1 MRGDELVGVIIGGS
15 EEDPD
20 SPIGYAI
27 SADEVCR
34 NISQSM
40 GGLSVRLLTSLEN
53 EILAQTATP
62 HGTRLQK
69 LAALRIRQL
78 FDPDAHVGTI
88 ETPLSRQP
96 NASVDAKT
104 GNAALAAFLE
114 LGTFCSTLLLRP
126 SLVKR
131 YRDKPKLYQSKTE
144 RAGRSLYRELL
155 QYKEG
160 QFIVLLVVALSGLSR
175 ALRHIRVSRSASMLS
190 IIMTELR
197 ISPLPAPDCT
207 RAVVKS
213 VLDQYES
220 THSAGEMVSGQTDLE
235 DYAIRPMLN
244 MPYLMTWSRYSLAR
258 SLGRT
263 LYALHTNRF
272 FFHAGRSAK
281 KLETFLGIYTDCVVV
296 AFDEQ
301 FSLDEDVKHALT
313 AALEITG
320 LVPRIFLAQIDQ
332 WHVNSRFNTY
342 YGDVVACDQLSE
354 LLERMKTAD
363 TLEPRD
369 YGFFEMNTSHDLGL
383 PSWILL
389 SALRWAFE
397 KMKLTGS
404 SRKDQVEVPPIGLR
418 STSSTNIAMSSM
430 Q

>member
-258 SLGRT
+258 SLLLPRWEVCKEARNFPWHLHRLCCGR
-263 LYALHTNRF
+263 L
-272 FFHAGRSAK
+272 
-281 KLETFLGIYTDCVVV
+281 
-296 AFDEQ
+296 
-301 FSLDEDVKHALT
+301 
-313 AALEITG
+313 
-320 LVPRIFLAQIDQ
+320 
-332 WHVNSRFNTY
+332 
-342 YGDVVACDQLSE
+342 
-354 LLERMKTAD
+354 
-363 TLEPRD
+363 
-369 YGFFEMNTSHDLGL
+369 
-383 PSWILL
+383 
-389 SALRWAFE
+389 
-397 KMKLTGS
+397 
-404 SRKDQVEVPPIGLR
+404 
-418 STSSTNIAMSSM
+418 
-430 Q
+430 